1 MLASHQFQAP
11 PLRLV
16 RIYSLGDE
24 LGLPHLPD
32 IARALSGFSSGVSI
46 LSAGQGPL
54 SLQRARRGNRNE
66 RVSLPTPMSVRQ
78 GFIQKY
84 RGGLAQG
91 LGDWVS
97 YSYSTSSVISN
108 ALVCGLLHSFLRG
121 HSPPLAVWDKY

>member
-1 MLASHQFQAP
+1 MLASHQVQAP

-16 RIYSLGDE
+16 RTYSLGDE
-24 LGLPHLPD
+24 LGLPRPPG
-32 IARALSGFSSGVSI
+32 IARVLSGFSSGVSI
-46 LSAGQGPL
+46 LSAGQGPS
-54 SLQRARRGNRNE
+54 SLQRARRGDRNE
-66 RVSLPTPMSVRQ
+66 GGSLPTPTSVRQ

-97 YSYSTSSVISN
+97 YSYSTSSVISI
-108 ALVCGLLHSFLRG
+108 ALVCGPLHSFLRD